1 MAEGKVRFCVPLRKG
16 EALTL
21 LTTSKGTVVSPF
33 EEGGIR
39 GVLVPLESWL
49 HRKETFRWK
58 RRNG

>member
-1 MAEGKVRFCVPLRKG
+1 MAVEKVRFCVPLRKG
-16 EALTL
+16 EALTFL
-21 LTTSKGTVVSPF
+21 ATSKGTLVSPF
-33 EEGGIR
+33 EGGIR